1 MFCQMKKQK
10 LNKFL
15 DNIRLELSRFR
26 IITWYSMEKDIND
39 ELELEIYDG

>member
-1 MFCQMKKQK
+1 MKKQK

-15 DNIRLELSRFR
+15 DNIRLELSGFR
-26 IITWYSMEKDIND
+26 IIAWYSMEKDITD